1 MFDRFIVYGIEGC
14 PFCEK
19 ATSLLEKNQEKY
31 SYIDLTG
38 QGALLD
44 STKLAFNTTTVPIVL
59 GYDEIEGYY
68 EDIGGFSDLKEW
80 YQDDV
85 ESELDELGS
94 DIDYTEDS
102 DE

>member
-1 MFDRFIVYGIEGC
+1 MFDKFIVYGVEGC

-19 ATSLLEKNQEKY
+19 AVSLLKKNEEEY
-31 SYIDLTG
+31 AYIDLTE
-38 QGALLD
+38 QSALLD
-44 STKLAFNTTTVPIVL
+44 TTKQAFNTTTVPIVL

-68 EDIGGFSDLKEW
+68 EDIGGFSDLEEW

-85 ESELDELGS
+85 ETELDELGS
-94 DIDYTEDS
+94 DISYAEDS